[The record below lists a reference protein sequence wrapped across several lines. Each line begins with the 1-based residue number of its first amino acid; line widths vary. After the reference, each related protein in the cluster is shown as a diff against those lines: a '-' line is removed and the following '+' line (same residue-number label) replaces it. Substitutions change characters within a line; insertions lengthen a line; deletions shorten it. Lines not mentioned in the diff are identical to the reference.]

1 MNDPSHTA
9 SVHDDQ
15 ALRFGLFLSPIHSP
29 HENPTLALHR
39 DVELISHLDSL
50 GYDEAWIGEHH
61 STGWEFIGSPEV
73 FVGYLAGLTSRIR
86 LGTGVVSLPY
96 HHPYNVAERMSCWI
110 I

>member
-1 MNDPSHTA
+1 MILRTPPRCTTTR
-9 SVHDDQ
+9 
-15 ALRFGLFLSPIHSP
+15 RFGLAYSYPRYIRHTR
-29 HENPTLALHR
+29 NPTLALHR
-39 DVELISHLDSL
+39 DVELISHLDTL

-96 HHPYNVAERMSCWI
+96 HHPTTWRNG
-110 I
+110 